1 MVALQI
7 RIDGGRQLR
16 AGLSGLDDGLS
27 DLKGVH
33 KDVASIAATG
43 AAARAP
49 VVSGRLKATI
59 RAAGTK
65 TAGIIRVGSKAR
77 APHAGPINYGWQKR
91 NIAPSYFLNDGAQA
105 TEPRWVP
112 VYQNHL
118 TRLIERIEGA

>member
-1 MVALQI
+1 MVALQL

-16 AGLSGLDDGLS
+16 AGLTGLDGGLDD
-27 DLKGVH
+27 LKAAH
-33 KDVASIAATG
+33 KEAASIAAGG
-43 AAARAP
+43 AAARVP
-49 VVSGRLKATI
+49 VVSARLKATI

-77 APHAGPINYGWQKR
+77 APHAGPINYGWKKR

-105 TEPRWVP
+105 TEPRWIP

-118 TRLIERIEGA
+118 TRLVEKIEGA

>member
-16 AGLSGLDDGLS
+16 AGLSGLDDGLG
-27 DLKGVH
+27 DLKGAN
-33 KDVASIAATG
+33 KEAAGIAATG
-43 AAARAP
+43 VAARAP

-105 TEPRWVP
+105 TEPRWIP